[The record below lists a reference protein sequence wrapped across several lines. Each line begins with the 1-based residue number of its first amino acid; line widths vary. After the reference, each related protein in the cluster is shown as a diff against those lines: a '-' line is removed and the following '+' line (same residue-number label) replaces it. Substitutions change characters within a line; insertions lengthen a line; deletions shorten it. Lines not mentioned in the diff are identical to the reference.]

1 LRKTLVAINSPLD
14 LLLQNDSRQTARPKR
29 FDVVGIGVSTVD
41 LIMVVDELP
50 GAELVQRAHAALLQ
64 GGGPVATAMVAV
76 ARLGGRSAMIDKLGN
91 DWRGKLILEEFA
103 REGVA
108 TDYIARAKGG
118 SSSVASVLVRKG
130 DAARTIAYSP
140 GDAGELSAA
149 ELPEEAIASSRIL
162 HLNGR
167 HLQASLAAARS
178 AKLQGVPV
186 SFDGGAHRYG
196 DQLRELIGLTDLCI
210 VARQFAAAFS
220 GEEDLAASASGL
232 LNCGPQIVVI
242 TAGAEGS
249 WVFDREG
256 RRFHHP
262 AFRLERVVDTTGAG
276 DAYHGAFLFGI
287 SNGYSLEKCA
297 RFASAVAAMNTM
309 QLGGRSALPSCSEA
323 WCFVNERHRTQED
336 FPAVF

>member
-1 LRKTLVAINSPLD
+1 MHSALD
-14 LLLQNDSRQTARPKR
+14 LLLQKADSRHSARHKL

-50 GAELVQRAHAALLQ
+50 GAELVQRAHSSLLQ
-64 GGGPVATAMVAV
+64 GGGPVATALVAV
-76 ARLGGRSAMIDKLGN
+76 ARLGGRSAMIDKLGD
-91 DWRGKLILEEFA
+91 DWRGKLILEEFES
-103 REGVA
+103 EGVA
-108 TDYIARAKGG
+108 TDYIAWVKGR

-130 DAARTIAYSP
+130 DAARTIIYSP
-140 GDAGELSAA
+140 GDAGELTAA
-149 ELPEEAIASSRIL
+149 ELPEEAIANSRIL

-167 HLQASLAAARS
+167 HLQASLAAART
-178 AKLQGVPV
+178 AKLHGVLV

-196 DQLRELIGLTDLCI
+196 DGLRELIGLTDVCI
-210 VARQFAAAFS
+210 VARQFAFAFS
-220 GEEDLAASASGL
+220 GEEELAASATGL

-262 AFRLERVVDTTGAG
+262 AFRLERTIDTTGAG

-287 SNGYSLEKCA
+287 TNGYSLEKCV
-297 RFASAVAAMNTM
+297 RFASAVAALSTL
-309 QLGGRSALPSCSEA
+309 QLGGRSALPSCAEA
-323 WCFVNERHRTQED
+323 LCFVKERAHTGED
-336 FPAVF
+336 PQAVL